1 MSTISIKNLS
11 FAYNGQDLLFDNVSL
26 SLDSQWKLGLLG
38 RNGRGKTTLLNI
50 IQGKLDY
57 SGKISANIDFEYFPQ
72 VISDKENLT
81 LYAIQDKFHVEQWEL
96 EKEFSQLQ
104 LDPKVLW
111 QPFNTLSGG
120 EQTKVLLALAFKNK
134 NSFVL
139 LDEPT
144 NHLDA
149 HTRQQVA
156 TYLNNKKQGFIITSH
171 DRDFLNQV
179 IDHTLVI
186 EAQNIRLQQG
196 DYARYEEQKA
206 IEDKSNLAQNEKLKR
221 SISQLKTSAAQKKN
235 WARSAE
241 REKENNSHADKGFIT
256 AKAARVMKR
265 STTMQKRIESQ
276 IKDKEGLLTNIETIT
291 PLSINFQTSH
301 HQDILNVEKLT
312 LAYPGYNSLF
322 KPISFNLK
330 QGQQVVLKGDNGS
343 GKSSL
348 IRAILKQDDIKII
361 DGNIS
366 LASNLKISYLQ
377 QLEDNNT
384 DNLKQ
389 FAEHHHL
396 EYNELLNILHKLGVE
411 RNTFTNRICDLS
423 AGQKKKVFLA
433 KSLLEPANLYLW
445 DEPLNYLDTFNQD
458 QIIELIKTYRPTML
472 IIEHDSR
479 FIDEI
484 DAEVVELQKL

>member
-1 MSTISIKNLS
+1 M
-11 FAYNGQDLLFDNVSL
+11 
-26 SLDSQWKLGLLG
+26 
-38 RNGRGKTTLLNI
+38 
-50 IQGKLDY
+50 
-57 SGKISANIDFEYFPQ
+57 
-72 VISDKENLT
+72 
-81 LYAIQDKFHVEQWEL
+81 
-96 EKEFSQLQ
+96 
-104 LDPKVLW
+104 
-111 QPFNTLSGG
+111 
-120 EQTKVLLALAFKNK
+120 
-134 NSFVL
+134 
-139 LDEPT
+139 
-144 NHLDA
+144 
-149 HTRQQVA
+149 
-156 TYLNNKKQGFIITSH
+156 
-171 DRDFLNQV
+171 
-179 IDHTLVI
+179 
-186 EAQNIRLQQG
+186 
-196 DYARYEEQKA
+196 
-206 IEDKSNLAQNEKLKR
+206 
-221 SISQLKTSAAQKKN
+221 
-235 WARSAE
+235 
-241 REKENNSHADKGFIT
+241 
-256 AKAARVMKR
+256 
-265 STTMQKRIESQ
+265 
-276 IKDKEGLLTNIETIT
+276 
-291 PLSINFQTSH
+291 SINFQTSH

-312 LAYPGYNSLF
+312 LTYPGYDSLF

-361 DGNIS
+361 EGNIS

-423 AGQKKKVFLA
+423 AGQKKKIFLA

-484 DAEVVELQKL
+484 DAEVIELQKL